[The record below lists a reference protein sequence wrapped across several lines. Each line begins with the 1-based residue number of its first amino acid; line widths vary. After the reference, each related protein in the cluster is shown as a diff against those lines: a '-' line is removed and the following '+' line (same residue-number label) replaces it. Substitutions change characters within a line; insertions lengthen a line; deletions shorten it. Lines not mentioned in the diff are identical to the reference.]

1 MPQGNSI
8 RRRCEFR
15 YQSRGDLFMSRKQNA
30 LIAVAI
36 SAVLGSA
43 TCGLVLAQTQ
53 AGTTVPGSEQ
63 TTNNSSVINA
73 KDKQF
78 MRKAAQ
84 AGMAEVEEGRV
95 AADKAQS
102 PKVKS
107 FAERMV
113 QDHTQAG
120 DKLMQI
126 AETLHVKL
134 PTQPSDAQQKQLAKL
149 RKLSA
154 GEFDKTYDP
163 MQVQDHK
170 ETVHEF
176 EQEAKNVQNPALKEW
191 VEGALPVLKEHLKLA
206 QALPNNRG

>member
-1 MPQGNSI
+1 
-8 RRRCEFR
+8 
-15 YQSRGDLFMSRKQNA
+15 MSRKQNA
-30 LIAVAI
+30 LIAAAI

-63 TTNNSSVINA
+63 TTNNSSAINA

-84 AGMAEVEEGRV
+84 AGMAEVEEGRI
-95 AADKAQS
+95 AADKARS
-102 PKVKS
+102 PEVKS

-113 QDHTQAG
+113 QDHSQAG

-134 PTQPSDAQQKQLAKL
+134 PTQPSQAQQKQLDKL
-149 RKLSA
+149 RKLTA

-170 ETVHEF
+170 KTVHEF